1 MNFNRTKISGITM
14 MVGVWML
21 MSAFPVEAQVAG
33 DADKPKESAST
44 SIVDQAIV
52 KLEEA
57 SFNFGVSYLQMTY
70 KSTNPNSSTK
80 AQITDN
86 GAPNAIMELNSDEK
100 ALTYWPLRGGN
111 AVIGWNINASASSF
125 DTHYQ
130 LVDSAFQGKDIGTKV
145 SGGYIG
151 VAPTLFLKIGP
162 LYPGRNIFWRV
173 SYGVGP
179 ALFQGSG
186 TAAFDTPQGRVVSD
200 VGSSSPV
207 LALYQSINWQFQVD
221 HWYID
226 IMGKIL
232 WPQGGEKTSLEAY
245 GVGLAYRF
253 GF

>member
-1 MNFNRTKISGITM
+1 MNFYMKKIPGITL
-14 MVGVWML
+14 MVGVWTL
-21 MSAFPVEAQVAG
+21 LFAFPVEAQVAVV
-33 DADKPKESAST
+33 AETPKETVST
-44 SIVDQAIV
+44 NIVDKALI

-70 KSTNPNSSTK
+70 KSTNPNAATK

-86 GAPNAIMELNSDEK
+86 GAPNAIMELNSEEK
-100 ALTYWPLRGGN
+100 ALTHWPLRGGN
-111 AVIGWNINASASSF
+111 AVIGWNINASASAF
-125 DTHYQ
+125 DTRYQ
-130 LVDSAFQGKDIGTKV
+130 LIDSAFQGKDVGTRV

-186 TAAFDTPQGRVVSD
+186 TAQFSTPQGTIVSD
-200 VGSSSPV
+200 VGSSTPV

-232 WPQGGEKTSLEAY
+232 WPQGTEKTSLEAY

>member
-1 MNFNRTKISGITM
+1 MNNNKVRIFGVSAVATVWLM
-14 MVGVWML
+14 MT
-21 MSAFPVEAQVAG
+21 AFPVVAQVEADSGKTKEAG
-33 DADKPKESAST
+33 TT
-44 SIVDQAIV
+44 SLVDQVII

-70 KSTNPNSSTK
+70 KSTNPNASTK

-86 GAPNAIMELNSDEK
+86 GAPNAIMELNSKEK
-100 ALTYWPLRGGN
+100 SLANWPLRGGN
-111 AVIGWNINASASSF
+111 AVVGWNINASASSF
-125 DTHYQ
+125 DTRYQ
-130 LVDSAFQGKDIGTKV
+130 LVDSAFQGKDIGTRV

-173 SYGVGP
+173 SYGAGP

-186 TAAFDTPQGRVVSD
+186 TAQFSTPQGMVISD

-207 LALYQSINWQFQVD
+207 LAFYQSINWQFQVD

-232 WPQGGEKTSLEAY
+232 WPQGSERTSLEAY